1 MRIATGNIGHES
13 NSFTPIPTPYEAF
26 AESSRGLLR
35 GKEVLAAMRGVNTG
49 CGGFIQGAEAHGFE
63 LVPLLWTFAQP
74 SGPVEA
80 AAYRRLKEEFL
91 ERLQAAMPVDGA
103 LLDLHGAMVV
113 EDLEDGEGDL
123 LAAVRQILGPN
134 RPILATLDLH
144 CNLTQRM
151 IDCADVLIP
160 CDENPHT
167 DLAERGREA
176 ADLIVRMLRQGL
188 RPTMAWRQLPLFW
201 GGHQLSQHEPYKSV
215 LDRLHAL
222 EREPGLLTASVAPG
236 FAWADIADVGASVV
250 VVTDNEPERAQW
262 EADALGD
269 WIFSRRAEWQLQLLD
284 VQEAFRQGR
293 AGGAYPVIIADCQ
306 DNPGGGAPGDST
318 GMLQAFLQADLEEA
332 AILAIWDP
340 QAVQQALAAGIGS
353 EITLEIGGKSSPL
366 QGPPVSLRAQVI
378 RISDGRY
385 TNQGPMFTGV
395 EENTGP
401 TVVLQRKGLKVV
413 LISRRTQ
420 VLDAEFPR
428 SLGIEPTR
436 LQWIGLKSSNHFR
449 ASYEPFAG
457 AIFRV
462 AFPSVQPYD
471 LTQLPYRRR
480 RRPMYPLEPI

>member
-26 AESSRGLLR
+26 SEQGRGIYR
-35 GKEVLAAMRGVNTG
+35 GEEVLTAMRGKNTG
-49 CGGFIQGAEAHGFE
+49 CGGFIDGTEAHGLE

-80 AAYRRLKEEFL
+80 TAYRRLKDEFL
-91 ERLQAAMPVDGA
+91 ERLRAAMPVDGA

-113 EDLEDGEGDL
+113 EDIEDGEGDL
-123 LAAVRQILGPN
+123 LAAVREILGPD
-134 RPILATLDLH
+134 RPILVTLDLH
-144 CNLTQRM
+144 CNITQQM
-151 IDCADVLIP
+151 VDCADVLIP

-176 ADLIVRMLRQGL
+176 ADLIVRMLRDGL
-188 RPTMAWRQLPLFW
+188 RPSMAWRQLPMFW

-215 LDRLHAL
+215 LDRVHAM
-222 EREPGLLTASVAPG
+222 EQQTGILTASVAPG
-236 FAWADIADVGASVV
+236 FAWADIHDAGSSVV
-250 VVTDNEPERAQW
+250 VVTDHDPERAQR
-262 EADALGD
+262 EADALGE
-269 WIFSRRAEWQLQLLD
+269 WVFSRRAEWQLQLLD
-284 VQEAFRQGR
+284 FPEALRQGR
-293 AGGAYPVIIADCQ
+293 ASGAYPVILADGQ

-318 GMLQAFLQADLEEA
+318 GMLRAFLEADLDEA
-332 AILAIWDP
+332 AILAVWDP
-340 QAVQQALAAGIGS
+340 EAVQTAIAAGIGN
-353 EITLEIGGKSSPL
+353 EVTLTVGGKSSPL
-366 QGPPVSLRAQVI
+366 QGLPVSMTARVI

-385 TNQGPMFTGV
+385 VNQGPMFTGV

-401 TVVLQRKGLKVV
+401 TVVLQQGGVRVAV
-413 LISRRTQ
+413 ISRRTQ

-436 LQWIGLKSSNHFR
+436 LKWIGLKSSNHFR
-449 ASYEPFAG
+449 ASYEPSAG
-457 AIFRV
+457 AIYRV

-480 RRPMYPLEPI
+480 RRPMYPLEAI